1 MASCNEEIIILEV
14 PIEPPELF
22 IPCDKT
28 ISEAM
33 DVYLDTTWTASD
45 IKDFIQGTW
54 RLYSFQALH
63 ADTVSPLGT
72 ISVERQLLFNDNTI
86 EVFEPFDKSQGVTTF
101 AVQPCNP
108 DFANRFFEIT
118 SDSDNALIESFLL
131 GKIIPCNSDFVLHK
145 NFIDRPDLF
154 YRKVE

>member
-1 MASCNEEIIILEV
+1 M
-14 PIEPPELF
+14 
-22 IPCDKT
+22 
-28 ISEAM
+28 
-33 DVYLDTTWTASD
+33 
-45 IKDFIQGTW
+45 
-54 RLYSFQALH
+54 
-63 ADTVSPLGT
+63 GT
-72 ISVERQLLFNDNTI
+72 ISVEQQLLFNDNTI

-118 SDSDNALIESFLL
+118 TDSDNALIESLLL
-131 GKIIPCNSDFVLHK
+131 GKIIPCNSDFVFHK